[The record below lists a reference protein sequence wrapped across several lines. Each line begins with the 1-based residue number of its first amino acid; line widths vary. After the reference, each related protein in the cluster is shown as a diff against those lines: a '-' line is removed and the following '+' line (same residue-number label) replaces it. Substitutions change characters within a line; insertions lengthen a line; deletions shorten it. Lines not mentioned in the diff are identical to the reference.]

1 MRDIVIALIIFGGV
15 PVALFQPHVGVLLWS
30 WISYMNPHRL
40 TFGFAYDFPFAAVIG
55 GATLLG
61 LLFTRDRQR
70 LPMTPIT
77 MAWLLFVVWMC
88 FTTLFA
94 LHPDDAFL
102 EWKRTMKIMLIA
114 FTTVMLMAH
123 RDRLHLLIWVIVL
136 SLGFYAVK
144 GAVFTLTHDTGGL
157 NLVWGPEGS
166 FIEDN
171 NALAFALIMTL
182 PLMRYLHLVTE
193 NKWIKRGLLAM
204 MLLTVIAIVGSHSR
218 GALLAGVAIGLY
230 FWFKSDNRFRI
241 ATALVLIGA
250 LVAAVAPPVWIE
262 RMETIRTYEQDPS
275 AMGRINAWWVA
286 VNLTRD
292 RPIVGGGFNT
302 FQEDTFARYAPE
314 PENVHDAHSIY
325 FEVLGEHGYVGLVLF
340 LFLGVLA
347 LRNGKWI
354 MRATRDR
361 PDLKWAGQLAAMLQV
376 SLIGYATGGAFLGL
390 AYFDLYYHL
399 VAMLIITRILV
410 EQALQ
415 PDAVSPFGVKAGAER
430 LSGEYP

>member
-1 MRDIVIALIIFGGV
+1 MCSGLNA
-15 PVALFQPHVGVLLWS
+15 PV
-30 WISYMNPHRL
+30 
-40 TFGFAYDFPFAAVIG
+40 
-55 GATLLG
+55 
-61 LLFTRDRQR
+61 
-70 LPMTPIT
+70 T
-77 MAWLLFVVWMC
+77 MVWLLFVVWMC

-114 FTTVMLMAH
+114 FVTVMLMAR

-144 GAVFTLTHDTGGL
+144 GALFTLTHDTGGL

-171 NALAFALIMTL
+171 NALAFALIMIL

-241 ATALVLIGA
+241 AVALVLIGA
-250 LVAAVAPPVWIE
+250 LVAAIAPPVWVE

-286 VNLTRD
+286 VNLTKD

-325 FEVLGEHGYVGLVLF
+325 FEVLGEHGYVGLILF
-340 LFLGVLA
+340 LFLGILA

-415 PDAVSPFGVKAGAER
+415 PNAVSPFGVKAGAER
-430 LSGEYP
+430 LSGEYPL

>member
-15 PVALFQPHVGVLLWS
+15 PVALFQPYVGVLLWS

-77 MAWLLFVVWMC
+77 MVWLLFVVWMC

-114 FTTVMLMAH
+114 FATVMLMAR

-144 GAVFTLTHDTGGL
+144 GALFTLTHDTGGL

-241 ATALVLIGA
+241 AVALVLIGA
-250 LVAAVAPPVWIE
+250 LVAAIAPPVWVE

-286 VNLTRD
+286 VNLTKD
-292 RPIVGGGFNT
+292 RPIVGGGFSV

-314 PENVHDAHSIY
+314 PENVHDSHSIY

-354 MRATRDR
+354 MRTTRDR
-361 PDLKWAGQLAAMLQV
+361 PDLKWAGQLATMLQV

-415 PDAVSPFGVKAGAER
+415 PNAVSPFSVKAGAER
-430 LSGEYP
+430 LSSEYP

>member
-15 PVALFQPHVGVLLWS
+15 PVALFQPYVGVLLWS

-40 TFGFAYDFPFAAVIG
+40 ASGFAYDFPFAAVIG
-55 GATLLG
+55 AATLVG
-61 LLFTRDRQR
+61 LLFMRDRQR

-77 MAWLLFVVWMC
+77 VVWLLFVAWMC
-88 FTTLFA
+88 ITTLFA
-94 LHPDDAFL
+94 LYPDDAFL
-102 EWKRTMKIMLIA
+102 EWKRTMKIMLIS
-114 FTTVMLMAH
+114 FVTIMLMAR

-144 GAVFTLTHDTGGL
+144 GALFTLTHDTGGL

-204 MLLTVIAIVGSHSR
+204 MLLTVISIVGSHSR

-230 FWFKSDNRFRI
+230 LWFKSDNRFRI
-241 ATALVLIGA
+241 AAAFVLIGA
-250 LVAAVAPPVWIE
+250 LVAAVVPPVWVE

-286 VNLTRD
+286 VNLTKE

-354 MRATRDR
+354 MRTTRDR

-399 VAMLIITRILV
+399 VALMIITRTLV

-415 PDAVSPFGVKAGAER
+415 PNAVSPFGVKAGAER
-430 LSGEYP
+430 LSSEYP

>member
-40 TFGFAYDFPFAAVIG
+40 AFGFAYDFPFAAVIG

-77 MAWLLFVVWMC
+77 MVWLLFVVWMC

-114 FTTVMLMAH
+114 FATVMLMAH

-144 GAVFTLTHDTGGL
+144 GALFTLTHDTGGL

-171 NALAFALIMTL
+171 NALAFALIMIL
-182 PLMRYLHLVTE
+182 PLMRYLHVVTE
-193 NKWIKRGLLAM
+193 KKWIKRGLLAM

-241 ATALVLIGA
+241 AAALVLIGA

>member
-15 PVALFQPHVGVLLWS
+15 PVALFQPYVGVLLWS

-40 TFGFAYDFPFAAVIG
+40 TFGFAHDFPFAAVIG

-70 LPMTPIT
+70 LPMMPIT
-77 MAWLLFVVWMC
+77 MVWLLFVVWMC

-114 FTTVMLMAH
+114 FATVMLMAR

-144 GAVFTLTHDTGGL
+144 GALFTLTHDTGGL

-241 ATALVLIGA
+241 AVALVLIGA
-250 LVAAVAPPVWIE
+250 LVAAIAPPVWVE

-286 VNLTRD
+286 VNLTKD
-292 RPIVGGGFNT
+292 RPIVGGGFSV

-314 PENVHDAHSIY
+314 PENVHDSHSIY

-354 MRATRDR
+354 MRTTRDR

-415 PDAVSPFGVKAGAER
+415 PNAVSPFGVKAGAER
-430 LSGEYP
+430 LSSEYP